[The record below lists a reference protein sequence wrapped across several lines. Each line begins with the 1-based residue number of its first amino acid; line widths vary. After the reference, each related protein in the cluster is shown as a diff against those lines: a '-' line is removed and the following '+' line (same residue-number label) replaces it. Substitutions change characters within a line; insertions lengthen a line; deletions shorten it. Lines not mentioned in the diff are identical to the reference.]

1 VIFNVYPYYPEAGR
15 LLPCAGVLRAGSSVP
30 CDLTRLRRTA

>member
-1 VIFNVYPYYPEAGR
+1 MIFNVYPYYPRQAQ